1 MAWRSTPT
9 RASKAIPRRRPAVP
23 IERHNGWLILHLP
36 EFETRFVALA
46 EEVEELRARLSVPE
60 YRQHPTVK
68 LFASIIRLIREVI
81 PSDPNA
87 PRFRLTG
94 ALRTFRRAKNLGMP
108 PRYRLFWV
116 FSERH
121 RTIVFLYL
129 NDKTTLRKDGS
140 STDPYEV
147 FGRLVARGEIGADF
161 ASNLH
166 AWRANYPDEE
176 VPS

>member
-1 MAWRSTPT
+1 M
-9 RASKAIPRRRPAVP
+9 
-23 IERHNGWLILHLP
+23 
-36 EFETRFVALA
+36 
-46 EEVEELRARLSVPE
+46 PE

-87 PRFRLTG
+87 ARFRLTG

-129 NDKTTLRKDGS
+129 NDETTLRKEGS
-140 STDPYEV
+140 SSDPYAV
-147 FGRLVARGEIGADF
+147 FSRLVARGEIGADF
-161 ASNLH
+161 ASNLC
-166 AWRANYPDEE
+166 AWRTTYPDTEL
-176 VPS
+176 SS